1 MSPQVPGSAVS
12 LPPKGA
18 IAPLELFCERQHA

>member
-1 MSPQVPGSAVS
+1 MSPHVHGSAVS